1 MRPLLCALLLFMAGG
16 ASAQQAQLDTRGR
29 EFWLGFMQNAS
40 GTQQLSVKIAS
51 ATATSGTVSVPL
63 AGWSTTFA
71 VPANGVAS
79 VVVPNLYE
87 TTGSEVALDRGVR
100 ITSVDPVTVT
110 AVNYQNQ
117 TTDASQV
124 LPLNSL
130 GTSYRVDALPGTST
144 AYPNGT
150 YIFRSEFMVVATADG
165 TTVNITPSTTT
176 TAGHAPGVPFTVSL
190 NAGQTY
196 QVQAL
201 NGLADLTGTLIEAT
215 ASSGPCRPFAV
226 FGGSMCAVVNCAA
239 CDHVNEQMIPTN
251 TWGSNFHTVPLANLA
266 AFGYRILAG
275 EDGTNITI
283 DGGAPIALNAGQS
296 HQVLNTVQ
304 SVCITANKP
313 VSVTQIMEGA
323 TCSGSGDPSL
333 LLLLPDD
340 RMSNSAVFTT
350 LYSTQAVIYHYVSIV
365 TPTGAIAQMML
376 DGAQVPAALFNTY
389 PACPGLSCAKVQ
401 VTAGTHSLSS
411 TAGFL
416 AYAYGLASG
425 ESYMYGLSNTMAVP
439 AQADSVICSSGP
451 ITLAAPIVLANAQ
464 WTMASD
470 PLTVLATGNSYTFT
484 PDHNDIY
491 RVDGELSPSGCP
503 KHYEFQVGLPVD
515 PQLDLLV
522 NGQATTTVCQFTA
535 VQLGVAS
542 VLDAQWFDL
551 NWSPSAQLSDPGISN
566 PVAYPSSNTWYKLEV
581 SSPVGC
587 GSAVD
592 SVLVTVNPS
601 SIFAVRASVAND
613 TICSGNS
620 TALHAEVERVLFAD
634 AFEGSWA
641 PWWQSVQGGSAS
653 AACGSVTGTA
663 LYFNGAGVR
672 SATTPTMD
680 LSQGGMAHFALKI
693 ASGAPPCDDA
703 EPGENVVLEYST
715 NGSTWTVLSTF
726 MENAWPAFAQADVA
740 IPALGAAGTS
750 TRLRWRQLSNSGA
763 GQDNWSMDNLLIT
776 RFEDATSQLTW
787 TPSSG
792 LNNPASATPTATPAQ
807 DTWYKA
813 QVANSSGC
821 LYMDSVLVR
830 VAPSFS
836 ILPMADTTRCGAA
849 GTQLHAQATSGTGI
863 SWSWAPGT
871 GLSSTSSA
879 NPVATPAATTAY
891 TVTATS
897 SLGCTDTE
905 TLTVGVSGLTAVT
918 TAASD
923 ATLCFGEQ
931 VGLSAAIT
939 SSAPYSISWSPANVI
954 ANPGAAQTNATPT
967 GTTAFV
973 CTVTDTQTG
982 CTASSS
988 TTVNVSPQYTLQMPN
1003 DTTVC
1008 SALGMQLHFG
1018 DNLLAPFQIAW
1029 VPASHLNAANIAAPT
1044 IMVDTTTTYTVT
1056 VTDQN
1061 GCSVTDSVAI
1071 AVAFDNLITPLNV
1084 SACQGQPIVL
1094 NAGFPGSTYEWNTGD
1109 NTQTITV
1116 TQPGQYVATITDIQA
1131 CQAIMTFNATFN
1143 PLPVVNLGPD
1153 LALCGETS
1161 HLVDAG
1167 NAGNSVLWNTGAT
1180 GSQITVGA
1188 SGTYSATATTPQGC
1202 SASDAVTIALN
1213 PMPVDV
1219 LLDVTVCESDPITLD
1234 AGNAGCTYQWSTGAT
1249 TQAINPTSSGT
1260 YSATVTTPQN
1270 CSATFDAQVVLMP
1283 RISVDLGLDL
1293 VRCAGD
1299 TVVLNP
1305 GTMNTSFLWN
1315 TGATTQTLQ
1324 VGATG
1329 TYILSA
1335 TNGYCTDA
1343 DTVAVTFNPVPTD
1356 NLSDQ
1361 TACIGQTV
1369 VLDAGNAGAAYAWS
1383 NGAASQSISVAQS
1396 GQYAVSITGTN
1407 GCQANYA
1414 ATVNI
1419 IPPPVVNLGAD
1430 TVLCANQPLV
1440 LDAGNPGNTY
1450 AWNTG
1455 ATGRTFAPTSSG
1467 TYAVTVDNGYCTTSD
1482 QITVIFN
1489 PIPEPMGMH
1498 QYFTCLDDDPHY
1510 VDIDAGNPG
1519 STFLWADGQT
1529 THLIHANS
1537 YGWHSV
1543 AITNSFGCSIADSA
1557 MVNEFCRPTL
1567 FIPNTFTPNGDG
1579 RNDVW
1584 LAVGNNVGFYEMY
1597 VFDRWG
1603 GVIFHTTDFSKGW
1616 DGTMDGNPVPNEV
1629 YAYRVVFRLIEDSS
1643 GKLGFEQ
1650 TRMGHVQVLR

>member
-1 MRPLLCALLLFMAGG
+1 
-16 ASAQQAQLDTRGR
+16 
-29 EFWLGFMQNAS
+29 
-40 GTQQLSVKIAS
+40 
-51 ATATSGTVSVPL
+51 
-63 AGWSTTFA
+63 
-71 VPANGVAS
+71 
-79 VVVPNLYE
+79 
-87 TTGSEVALDRGVR
+87 
-100 ITSVDPVTVT
+100 
-110 AVNYQNQ
+110 
-117 TTDASQV
+117 
-124 LPLNSL
+124 
-130 GTSYRVDALPGTST
+130 
-144 AYPNGT
+144 
-150 YIFRSEFMVVATADG
+150 
-165 TTVNITPSTTT
+165 
-176 TAGHAPGVPFTVSL
+176 
-190 NAGQTY
+190 
-196 QVQAL
+196 
-201 NGLADLTGTLIEAT
+201 
-215 ASSGPCRPFAV
+215 
-226 FGGSMCAVVNCAA
+226 
-239 CDHVNEQMIPTN
+239 
-251 TWGSNFHTVPLANLA
+251 
-266 AFGYRILAG
+266 
-275 EDGTNITI
+275 
-283 DGGAPIALNAGQS
+283 
-296 HQVLNTVQ
+296 
-304 SVCITANKP
+304 
-313 VSVTQIMEGA
+313 
-323 TCSGSGDPSL
+323 
-333 LLLLPDD
+333 
-340 RMSNSAVFTT
+340 
-350 LYSTQAVIYHYVSIV
+350 
-365 TPTGAIAQMML
+365 
-376 DGAQVPAALFNTY
+376 
-389 PACPGLSCAKVQ
+389 
-401 VTAGTHSLSS
+401 
-411 TAGFL
+411 
-416 AYAYGLASG
+416 
-425 ESYMYGLSNTMAVP
+425 
-439 AQADSVICSSGP
+439 
-451 ITLAAPIVLANAQ
+451 
-464 WTMASD
+464 
-470 PLTVLATGNSYTFT
+470 
-484 PDHNDIY
+484 
-491 RVDGELSPSGCP
+491 
-503 KHYEFQVGLPVD
+503 
-515 PQLDLLV
+515 
-522 NGQATTTVCQFTA
+522 
-535 VQLGVAS
+535 
-542 VLDAQWFDL
+542 
-551 NWSPSAQLSDPGISN
+551 
-566 PVAYPSSNTWYKLEV
+566 
-581 SSPVGC
+581 
-587 GSAVD
+587 
-592 SVLVTVNPS
+592 
-601 SIFAVRASVAND
+601 
-613 TICSGNS
+613 
-620 TALHAEVERVLFAD
+620 
-634 AFEGSWA
+634 
-641 PWWQSVQGGSAS
+641 
-653 AACGSVTGTA
+653 
-663 LYFNGAGVR
+663 
-672 SATTPTMD
+672 
-680 LSQGGMAHFALKI
+680 
-693 ASGAPPCDDA
+693 
-703 EPGENVVLEYST
+703 
-715 NGSTWTVLSTF
+715 
-726 MENAWPAFAQADVA
+726 
-740 IPALGAAGTS
+740 
-750 TRLRWRQLSNSGA
+750 
-763 GQDNWSMDNLLIT
+763 
-776 RFEDATSQLTW
+776 
-787 TPSSG
+787 
-792 LNNPASATPTATPAQ
+792 
-807 DTWYKA
+807 
-813 QVANSSGC
+813 
-821 LYMDSVLVR
+821 
-830 VAPSFS
+830 
-836 ILPMADTTRCGAA
+836 
-849 GTQLHAQATSGTGI
+849 
-863 SWSWAPGT
+863 
-871 GLSSTSSA
+871 
-879 NPVATPAATTAY
+879 
-891 TVTATS
+891 
-897 SLGCTDTE
+897 
-905 TLTVGVSGLTAVT
+905 GVSGLTAVT

-931 VGLSAAIT
+931 VALSAAIT

-1131 CQAIMTFNATFN
+1131 CQAIMTFNAAFN

-1167 NAGNSVLWNTGAT
+1167 NAGNSVLWNTGTT